1 MTSYPTHLSETWQAR
16 NGEAVEIRAIR
27 PADAAIEQEFVRG
40 LSAESKYLRFLDT
53 MRELSPQLLK
63 RFTDIDYSR
72 EMALIAVHFEA
83 AHGTHEETQVGVA
96 RYVTNR
102 DSRSCEFAVVVADA
116 WQRQGL
122 GSKLVQKLLECAR
135 AAGLE
140 TIEGQVLAD
149 NHRMLEMTK
158 RLGFRAEIDPQD
170 ASLRRVWRRLA
181 ADA

>member
-1 MTSYPTHLSETWQAR
+1 MTSYPTHLTETWQAR
-16 NGEAVEIRAIR
+16 NGEAIEIRPIR
-27 PADAAIEQEFVRG
+27 PEDAAIEQEFVRG

-83 AHGTHEETQVGVA
+83 AFETQVGVA

-102 DSRSCEFAVVVADA
+102 DGRSCEFAVVVADA

-122 GSKLVQKLLECAR
+122 GSKLVRKLVECAH

-158 RLGFRAEIDPQD
+158 RLGFRAELDPQD
-170 ASLRRVWRRLA
+170 ATLRRVWQRLA

>member
-1 MTSYPTHLSETWQAR
+1 MNTYPEHLEETWQAK
-16 NGEAVEIRAIR
+16 NGEAIAIR
-27 PADAAIEQEFVRG
+27 PIRPSDAEIEQAFVRD

-63 RFTDIDYSR
+63 RFTDIDYNR

-83 AHGTHEETQVGVA
+83 ARETQVGVA

-102 DSRSCEFAVVVADA
+102 DDRSCEFAVVVADA
-116 WQRQGL
+116 WQRRGL
-122 GSKLVQKLLECAR
+122 GSKLVRKLVDCAR

-158 RLGFRAEIDPQD
+158 RLGFRAELDPQD

-181 ADA
+181 VDA